1 MDFRIAPMAAHG
13 PRRRVRVVGRTTRR
27 RIDAAGTLEA
37 GGRAPPAFF
46 GEDRRIDRTG
56 NVPMKRTRTKMSRGA
71 SSTDRATESAGSADP
86 SPLRGE
92 SKMVNVHVIDNL
104 AERLAAL
111 VPPGLREAREDLTA
125 NFRSALQSGLR
136 ELDLVTR
143 EEFDVQRCVLLRTR
157 EKIEELEVQVASLER
172 SIGAPPPR
180 APH

>member
-1 MDFRIAPMAAHG
+1 MDFRIAPMAARE
-13 PRRRVRVVGRTTRR
+13 PRRRVGAVGRKCVE
-27 RIDAAGTLEA
+27 GTALQGSMGA
-37 GGRAPPAFF
+37 GGRAPPALF
-46 GEDRRIDRTG
+46 GDDRRSDRTG

-71 SSTDRATESAGSADP
+71 SSTDRATECAGSAGP
-86 SPLRGE
+86 SPQRGDE
-92 SKMVNVHVIDNL
+92 NMVNVHTIDDL

-157 EKIEELEVQVASLER
+157 EKIEELEVQVANLER
-172 SIGAPPPR
+172 TIGAPPSR